1 VRKLVIDLIAPGLE
15 GQPGLPDEAH
25 FRYQEW
31 WRRSSV
37 GWVLVRY
44 DYDYFDLLVGG
55 RRGYHLHPL
64 TDRGSV
70 PHVVCLLPDGT
81 GSGRHYAAH
90 EIELL
95 AAHEAFEAQY
105 AAGQHIDCRGLRAID
120 EGEAPPEPK
129 SCPQVVELGTGAAQ
143 RERAYSPPR
152 CFGSRSARDPPDGRL
167 GGPLQ
172 QRVSSAAVKTQMPP
186 TKL

>member
-1 VRKLVIDLIAPGLE
+1 MSRT
-15 GQPGLPDEAH
+15 
-25 FRYQEW
+25 
-31 WRRSSV
+31 SV
-37 GWVLVRY
+37 
-44 DYDYFDLLVGG
+44 LLK
-55 RRGYHLHPL
+55 
-64 TDRGSV
+64 
-70 PHVVCLLPDGT
+70 
-81 GSGRHYAAH
+81 AH
-90 EIELL
+90 EPDLRKPARL
-95 AAHEAFEAQY
+95 Y